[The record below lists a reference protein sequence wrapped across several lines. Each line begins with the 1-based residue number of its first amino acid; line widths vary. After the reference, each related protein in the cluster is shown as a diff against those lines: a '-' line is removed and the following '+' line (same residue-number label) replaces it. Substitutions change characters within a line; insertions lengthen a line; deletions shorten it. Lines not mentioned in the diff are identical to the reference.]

1 MSRNPPQ
8 QAAAPAP
15 PPPLHPLFFGAG
27 NESSK
32 GSSSTTLAEYGFSF
46 DYDND
51 SGGGERTSLFM
62 PLNGGGGSSSSHHDL
77 GELLDFS
84 SSSYYDC
91 PAEALLL
98 PQRPLSSTGSAATTT
113 TATATMYS
121 PPESTASGVTM
132 SSMPLDFAAEEV
144 SPSSGPASCGA
155 AIVTGG
161 GGGGALPEET
171 CFSSSAVT
179 SRDPSPLN
187 GNSKGYVCLAY
198 KCSAAFSRVEDL
210 ELHGRTAHQHFCL
223 WGERC
228 RCGGGFATREE
239 LSWHVKKEHLLVCP
253 VLGCRE
259 SSFPSKEVVDCH
271 LKWAHGGIAKAEAG
285 SDGVVSHS
293 GAAAAAG
300 GGGTGLLRAP
310 PVATSLSQQ
319 PQSHPQS
326 EDMSSSTLPGPGVS
340 SKLKR
345 RTCESAR
352 EDRILKMQ
360 MSIGIAKKRCRDQL
374 RMVVEKRFRRMNGA
388 NSTTRSTGDSPG
400 MLISSPTTTK
410 LVESASFPL
419 VWEHGVL
426 PFLIEFMPKW
436 SSGPGGV
443 AGGGGEGHVISVMR
457 GKKPQTRRIC
467 IMTETAISRA
477 RRIVIAGHVRDLLP
491 TPYRKTTSFAFSTGE
506 VERLRVWARGLGKA
520 MPDEVCEPRNPF
532 CYVSPCMGDSIG
544 VTLAGSGD
552 EITATLG
559 PCLTIADGS
568 SYWLA
573 NFHPFVEAAQAA
585 AVTDATT
592 MVTVSHPSPEDRA
605 RCVDGRHDVLSA
617 DPRDFGLGTLAAT
630 SRRTC

>member
-1 MSRNPPQ
+1 MSPATGRSAFAYTKWSGKEMVQPVHERESAPGAALIQPLHSMASTPIPPTMNTVPPTQMRPQRGGSQIPALNPRHPIMPPDYYGFTPSSHGTATNTAIMSRNPPQ

-91 PAEALLL
+91 AADALLL

-293 GAAAAAG
+293 GAAAGGG

-319 PQSHPQS
+319 PQSHSQS
-326 EDMSSSTLPGPGVS
+326 EDMSSSTLPGPEVS

-374 RMVVEKRFRRMNGA
+374 RMVVEKRFRRMNG
-388 NSTTRSTGDSPG
+388 
-400 MLISSPTTTK
+400 
-410 LVESASFPL
+410 ESLDNNRPYFPL
-419 VWEHGVL
+419 FL
-426 PFLIEFMPKW
+426 PPPPPFPLFPRCTK
-436 SSGPGGV
+436 GK
-443 AGGGGEGHVISVMR
+443 EG
-457 GKKPQTRRIC
+457 
-467 IMTETAISRA
+467 
-477 RRIVIAGHVRDLLP
+477 
-491 TPYRKTTSFAFSTGE
+491 RK
-506 VERLRVWARGLGKA
+506 
-520 MPDEVCEPRNPF
+520 
-532 CYVSPCMGDSIG
+532 
-544 VTLAGSGD
+544 
-552 EITATLG
+552 
-559 PCLTIADGS
+559 
-568 SYWLA
+568 
-573 NFHPFVEAAQAA
+573 
-585 AVTDATT
+585 
-592 MVTVSHPSPEDRA
+592 
-605 RCVDGRHDVLSA
+605 
-617 DPRDFGLGTLAAT
+617 
-630 SRRTC
+630 